1 MVDQRWTLTYDT
13 MATGVKNYGR
23 ESLLSLGNGF
33 LGWRGA
39 LVTNDFSDDSY
50 PGLYAAG
57 VFNQTTTPVAGRQVV
72 NEDLVNLPNLQRIN
86 IIIDEQ
92 PLRVNAETVKQL
104 KQTLDFKT
112 GTLTDSFRVQVD
124 DNVLHYVDIT
134 TVKVIDPVNW
144 HCLGLTLALKT
155 SYEFNLTLKAEIDG
169 QVLNQNVARYR
180 QFDSQEFDVTATKPG
195 LMLLS
200 TKTTAVDIAIAAQSS
215 LDVAAHKEVVV
226 EATKLSDRYQL
237 QLAPQ
242 QTVTLSRVMAVATS
256 LETPGNLATFTTQT
270 IEKQTFKQMQMSS
283 QNYWQQFWHE
293 KDVHIVGDDAIQR
306 LVRMNIFHL
315 NQMANPNANS
325 HLDVSIGSRG
335 LTGEGYRGHI
345 FWDELFVLPY
355 YSANEPTMASQLL
368 NYRKRRLQA
377 AEKNADFEN
386 EVGAMYPW
394 QSGMYGDEQSQRIH
408 LNTVDQTWIPDNSRL
423 QRHVSLA
430 IAYNMWVY
438 QQISGKKDHLEND
451 GLAMLLAIAR
461 FWVSKA
467 EKVAGR
473 YHISGVMGPNEF
485 HEAMPKQSI
494 GGLKNN
500 AYTNLMVVWLL
511 NYVHDLEQQ
520 DKTAFDLIAATVGYT
535 KALQDKAVMM
545 RHQMKLS
552 ISSEGIIEQYE
563 GFFSLKSLDF
573 QAYKTKYG
581 DIHRIDRLLKAE
593 GQSPDEFQVIKQADL
608 LMLLYN
614 FGARQ
619 TETLVTQLGYTLPS
633 DWLAKNT
640 AYYLARTTHGSTTSR
655 PVFAGIYVAL
665 ARQGQQVFEKQA
677 YDFLTEAIGS
687 DYYDIQGGTTAEGVH
702 MGVMGETLAVI
713 QNDYAG
719 VDMLHDTFRVMP
731 KLPSQWSSISFT
743 QKYHGV
749 TIDLQIS
756 HHHVIAKADKKI
768 SVIIAGEQMILQ
780 PDERKEVKYHG

>member
-1 MVDQRWTLTYDT
+1 M
-13 MATGVKNYGR
+13 
-23 ESLLSLGNGF
+23 
-33 LGWRGA
+33 
-39 LVTNDFSDDSY
+39 
-50 PGLYAAG
+50 
-57 VFNQTTTPVAGRQVV
+57 
-72 NEDLVNLPNLQRIN
+72 
-86 IIIDEQ
+86 
-92 PLRVNAETVKQL
+92 
-104 KQTLDFKT
+104 
-112 GTLTDSFRVQVD
+112 
-124 DNVLHYVDIT
+124 
-134 TVKVIDPVNW
+134 
-144 HCLGLTLALKT
+144 
-155 SYEFNLTLKAEIDG
+155 
-169 QVLNQNVARYR
+169 
-180 QFDSQEFDVTATKPG
+180 
-195 LMLLS
+195 
-200 TKTTAVDIAIAAQSS
+200 
-215 LDVAAHKEVVV
+215 
-226 EATKLSDRYQL
+226 
-237 QLAPQ
+237 
-242 QTVTLSRVMAVATS
+242 
-256 LETPGNLATFTTQT
+256 
-270 IEKQTFKQMQMSS
+270 
-283 QNYWQQFWHE
+283 
-293 KDVHIVGDDAIQR
+293 
-306 LVRMNIFHL
+306 
-315 NQMANPNANS
+315 
-325 HLDVSIGSRG
+325 
-335 LTGEGYRGHI
+335 
-345 FWDELFVLPY
+345 
-355 YSANEPTMASQLL
+355 
-368 NYRKRRLQA
+368 
-377 AEKNADFEN
+377 
-386 EVGAMYPW
+386 
-394 QSGMYGDEQSQRIH
+394 
-408 LNTVDQTWIPDNSRL
+408 
-423 QRHVSLA
+423 
-430 IAYNMWVY
+430 
-438 QQISGKKDHLEND
+438 
-451 GLAMLLAIAR
+451 
-461 FWVSKA
+461 SKA